1 MSRSDEVEARAE
13 GWRTLAALQARIE
26 DEIERALQERHG
38 LSVNEF
44 CLLHYLAEPGGR
56 HTRMQQLAARLVL
69 SQSATT
75 RLVSRL
81 EKRGLVTRVLSEEDR
96 RGIYAE
102 ATEAGRALEAAAT
115 PTHNA
120 ALDEAMTKAAAVP
133 ELTPLVQALA
143 SLTNLKVE
151 PRDTAAAG

>member
-1 MSRSDEVEARAE
+1 MSRPDEARVQ

-26 DEIERALQERHG
+26 DRIEQALQERHG

-44 CLLHYLAEPGGR
+44 CALHHLAGPAGR
-56 HTRMQQLAARLVL
+56 HTRMQQLAGMLVL

-75 RLVSRL
+75 RLVTRL
-81 EKRGLVTRVLSEEDR
+81 EKRGLITRVLSDEDR

-102 ATEAGRALEAAAT
+102 ATEAGVLLERQAA

-120 ALDEAMTKAAAVP
+120 ALDAALADAAELP
-133 ELTPLVQALA
+133 ELAPLVRALESLA
-143 SLTNLKVE
+143 SLKVKV
-151 PRDTAAAG
+151 